1 MQFVDKEFAR
11 RTESAEEIPQVRYAQ
26 LYKKLRPEIGAAYEE
41 ICGGHMVF
49 AGVGSP
55 IGRAIALGFDG
66 KVSATDIDRV
76 EEFYHSR
83 GAPAQVDVSPL
94 NDLSLLEL
102 LKQRGYAIW
111 ELNQVLYRK
120 LDDMRTNNL
129 ELPGARIRPGKPEE
143 ADLFADVVVRSFF
156 PEGNAPENIRE
167 ALTALFQMEG
177 ALPFV
182 GEVDGR
188 CVGCGAGL
196 IIPEHRIF
204 ALFGAGT
211 LLEFRRRGLQTAIL
225 QMRMAAAARAGC
237 EYAVIVTQGGT
248 TSQRNAERLG
258 FRVAYS
264 KATMAKT
271 FGENRSSPDDSAS
284 AVVHEGTFLPTRTV

>member
-1 MQFVDKEFAR
+1 MQFVDTEFAR

-26 LYKKLRPEIGAAYEE
+26 LYQKLRPEIGAAYEQ

-49 AGVGSP
+49 AGLGSP

-66 KVSATDIDRV
+66 KVFATDLDRV
-76 EEFYHSR
+76 EEFYRSR
-83 GAPAQVDVSPL
+83 GAPAQVDVCPL

-120 LDDMRTNNL
+120 LDDMGTNNFGL
-129 ELPGARIRPGKPEE
+129 RNAHIRPGKPEE
-143 ADLFADVVVRSFF
+143 AELFADVVVRSFF
-156 PEGNAPENIRE
+156 PDGNAPENIRE
-167 ALTALFQMEG
+167 ALTALFRMES
-177 ALPFV
+177 ALPFIA
-182 GEVDGR
+182 EMDGR
-188 CVGCGAGL
+188 CVSCGAGL

-211 LLEFRRRGLQTAIL
+211 LPEFRRRGLQTAIL
-225 QMRMAAAARAGC
+225 QTRMAAAASAGC

-271 FGENRSSPDDSAS
+271 FAENGTAHRDSAVS
-284 AVVHEGTFLPTRTV
+284 HCT

>member
-11 RTESAEEIPQVRYAQ
+11 RTESAEEVPQVRYAQ
-26 LYKKLRPEIGAAYEE
+26 LYQKLRPEVGAAYEE

-66 KVSATDIDRV
+66 KVCPADLDRV
-76 EEFYHSR
+76 EEFYRSR
-83 GAPAQVDVSPL
+83 GAAAQVDVSPL

-102 LKQRGYAIW
+102 LKQREYAIW

-120 LDDMRTNNL
+120 LDDV
-129 ELPGARIRPGKPEE
+129 GASTVEIAGAHIRPGNPQE
-143 ADLFADVVVRSFF
+143 AALFADVVSRSFF
-156 PEGNAPENIRE
+156 PEGDAPETIRE

-177 ALPFV
+177 ALPFIA
-182 GEVDGR
+182 EINGR
-188 CVGCGAGL
+188 CVACGAGL

-211 LLEFRRRGLQTAIL
+211 LPEFRGRGLQTAIL
-225 QMRMAAAARAGC
+225 KARMAAAARAGC

-271 FGENRSSPDDSAS
+271 FGENGSA
-284 AVVHEGTFLPTRTV
+284 P

>member
-26 LYKKLRPEIGAAYEE
+26 LYQSLHPEIGAAYEQ

-66 KVSATDIDRV
+66 KVSTTDLDRV
-76 EEFYHSR
+76 EEFYRSR
-83 GAPAQVDVSPL
+83 GAAAQVDVSPL

-120 LDDMRTNNL
+120 LDDMRTSDVTL
-129 ELPGARIRPGKPEE
+129 ADARIRPGKPEE
-143 ADLFADVVVRSFF
+143 ADPFADVGVRSFF

-167 ALTALFQMEG
+167 ALTALFQMQG

-182 GEVDGR
+182 AEVEGR
-188 CVGCGAGL
+188 CVACGAGL

-211 LLEFRRRGLQTAIL
+211 LPEFRRRGLQTAML
-225 QMRMAAAARAGC
+225 QTRMAAAARAGC

-248 TSQRNAERLG
+248 ISQRNAERLG

-264 KATMAKT
+264 KATMAKM
-271 FGENRSSPDDSAS
+271 FGENGSAHDDSAVGHC
-284 AVVHEGTFLPTRTV
+284 A